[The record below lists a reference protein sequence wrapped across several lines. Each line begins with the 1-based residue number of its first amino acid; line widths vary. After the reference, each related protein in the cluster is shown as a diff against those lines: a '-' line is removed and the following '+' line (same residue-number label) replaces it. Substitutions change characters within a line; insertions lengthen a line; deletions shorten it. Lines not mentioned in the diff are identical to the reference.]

1 MMMTKF
7 GIMIFWVTA
16 NL

>member
-1 MMMTKF
+1 MMITDF